1 MKETLNEMNQYV
13 EYLVKA
19 DSTAWP
25 ITDQLAIVQ
34 AQIEM
39 IEKIK
44 SILSKHMMEDEQSPK
59 KSTFMFRMKGDDN

>member
-1 MKETLNEMNQYV
+1 MKETLNEMNPYV
-13 EYLVKA
+13 DYLVKA

-44 SILSKHMMEDEQSPK
+44 PILSKHMMADEQSPK

>member
-13 EYLVKA
+13 EYLTKA
-19 DSTAWP
+19 DSTTWP

-44 SILSKHMMEDEQSPK
+44 PILSKHMMADEQSPK
-59 KSTFMFRMKGDDN
+59 KSTFMFRMKGDNN